1 MPAAV
6 HGTVA
11 PMRIGLV
18 GTRLVGVDG
27 VSFETLK
34 WEQILRRLGHET
46 RMCAAEL
53 PRDRDD
59 GRLIPAMHFTDPRAW
74 AVSTAAFDP
83 TSDADGV
90 RREVRRLADELLPQ
104 LADWVESDGIELLI
118 VENAWAIPMQ
128 LPLGVALARLVGE
141 LRLPAIGHHHDY
153 FWERERFANCVV
165 PDVLEAAF
173 PPALPTVQH
182 VSINSLA
189 AAELKRRRG
198 LSSMV
203 IPNAYE
209 FEVPPPERDD
219 FSRSLRSELGMGTHN
234 LLVVQP
240 TRVVPRKGI
249 ELAIELVHRLDD
261 PRAHLLIT
269 SPAGD
274 EGLDYLSHLHVVA
287 DTLGVDLRYAA
298 DRFAHERFHHGDRRT
313 FAVVDAYLET
323 DLVTFPSLYEGFG
336 NALVE
341 TVYFG
346 KPLVVNRYTVYDAD
360 IRPLG
365 FRFVEINGS
374 ITDQAVA
381 ETRALINDSERRAAD
396 AAHNFGI
403 GLKYLG
409 FTMLQERLSTLLEAA
424 RPAAAGDQAVSA

>member
-1 MPAAV
+1 MRAAV

-11 PMRIGLV
+11 PMRIGVV

-46 RMCAAEL
+46 RLCAAEL
-53 PRDRDD
+53 PQERGD
-59 GRLIPAMHFTDPRAW
+59 GRLIPAMHFTYPPAM

-83 TSDADGV
+83 TADPDTV
-90 RREVRRLADELLPQ
+90 RREIDRLADELLPQ
-104 LADWVESDGIELLI
+104 LADWVQTDAIELLI

-128 LPLGVALARLVGE
+128 LPLGVALARLVEE
-141 LRLPAIGHHHDY
+141 LRLPAIGHNHDY
-153 FWERERFANCVV
+153 FWERERFATCIV
-165 PDVLEAAF
+165 PDVLDDAF
-173 PPALPTVQH
+173 PPDLPNVQQ

-189 AAELKRRRG
+189 AAELHRRRG
-198 LSSMV
+198 VSSV
-203 IPNAYE
+203 VVPNAYE
-209 FEVPPPERDD
+209 FEVPPAGRDD

-274 EGLDYLSHLHVVA
+274 EGLDYLSHLHVTA
-287 DTLGVDLRYAA
+287 DRLGVDLRYAA

-313 FAVVDAYLET
+313 FAVADAYLET

-336 NALVE
+336 NALIE

-346 KPLVVNRYTVYDAD
+346 KPLVVNRYSVYDAD

-365 FRFVEINGS
+365 FRFVEIDGS
-374 ITDQAVA
+374 VTDRAVA
-381 ETRALINDSERRAAD
+381 DTRALINDEARRAED
-396 AAHNFGI
+396 AAHNFAI
-403 GLKYLG
+403 GLKFLG
-409 FTMLQERLSTLLEAA
+409 FTMLRERLAALVKGA
-424 RPAAAGDQAVSA
+424 RPAAA